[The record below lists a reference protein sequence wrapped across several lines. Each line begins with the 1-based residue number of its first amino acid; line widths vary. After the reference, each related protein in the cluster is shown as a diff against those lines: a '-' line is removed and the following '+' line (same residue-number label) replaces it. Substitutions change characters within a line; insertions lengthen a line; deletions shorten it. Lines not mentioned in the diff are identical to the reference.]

1 MADDPR
7 PTAAVLAPGLF
18 RTMNAKTAHGL
29 VRGPSRYRVLGV
41 VDAECA
47 GVDAGVVLDGRTR
60 GIPVFENLSA
70 LMAATARPDVAV
82 VGVATSGGVLPD
94 TVRALLLEAARQGTS
109 IVSGLHMLVADDVEI
124 AAEAA
129 RHGASILDLRRPR
142 PTRELRFWSGEIRKV
157 RAP

>member
-41 VDAECA
+41 VDPECA
-47 GVDAGVVLDGRTR
+47 GADAGVLLDGRAR
-60 GIPVFENLSA
+60 GIPGFERPSA
-70 LMAATARPDVAV
+70 LTSAAGGPDVAV

-94 TVRALLLEAARQGTS
+94 TVRTLLLEA
-109 IVSGLHMLVADDVEI
+109 
-124 AAEAA
+124 
-129 RHGASILDLRRPR
+129 
-142 PTRELRFWSGEIRKV
+142 
-157 RAP
+157 